1 MTPKTLTDRELNRAL
16 LARQGLLERLDL
28 PLPEAVEAI
37 GAVQAQYGPA
47 LPVALWTRVRGVDAG
62 SVRTALERRTLVVGT
77 LLRRTLHLVTPA
89 QHAAYAAVVVAAGDD
104 TWRRTRGESDPAA
117 DRLRER
123 LTEFAGSVARSPEEV
138 ADWIEKWVAAHPE
151 AIDAAELEF
160 QRTYKWRPFRSTVA
174 VTRSPVGGVWDE
186 GVPDGV
192 LAAPAP
198 EGGPP
203 SAEDALHEVV
213 LRHLRAFG
221 PAGAAD
227 VAQWIGAKV
236 TPVKA
241 LLKSLEDRL
250 AVFGDEGGQLLY
262 DLPEAPRPPADAPAP
277 VRLLPWFDS
286 TLLAY
291 APKRRT
297 RILPQEYRDA
307 VYAKANLQL
316 RPTFLVDGTVA
327 GVWALDRK
335 RREAVLTLTPLTE
348 LSRTV
353 TAELVAEAEHLL
365 PVCVPDGPARVVV
378 ADRS

>member
-1 MTPKTLTDRELNRAL
+1 MTPQTLTDRELNRAL

-28 PLPEAVEAI
+28 PLPQAVEAI

-47 LPVALWTRVRGVDAG
+47 LPVALWTRVRGVDAD
-62 SVRTALERRTLVVGT
+62 SVRTALEQRTLVVGT

-89 QHAAYAAVVVAAGDD
+89 EHAAYAAVVVAAGDD
-104 TWRRTRGESDPAA
+104 TWRRTRGESDAAA
-117 DRLRER
+117 DRFREG

-138 ADWIEKWVAAHPE
+138 TDWIEKWVAAHPQ
-151 AIDAAELEF
+151 AIDAGELEF

-174 VTRSPVGGVWDE
+174 VTRSPAGGVWDE
-186 GVPDGV
+186 AVPEGV

-198 EGGPP
+198 AGGPP
-203 SAEDALHEVV
+203 APEAALHDVV
-213 LRHLRAFG
+213 HRHLRAFG

-227 VAQWIGAKV
+227 IAQWTGMKV

-241 LLKSLEDRL
+241 LLKSLEGRL
-250 AVFGDEGGQLLY
+250 AVFKDESGQLLY
-262 DLPEAPRPPADAPAP
+262 DLPDAPRPPAAEPAP

-291 APKRRT
+291 APKRRA
-297 RILPQEYRDA
+297 RILPPEHRDA

-316 RPTFLVDGTVA
+316 KPTFLVDGTVA
-327 GVWALDRK
+327 GVWSLDRK
-335 RREAVLTLTPLTE
+335 RREAVLTLTPLEE
-348 LSRTV
+348 LSRAV
-353 TAELVAEAEHLL
+353 TAELVAEAERLL

-378 ADRS
+378 AG

>member
-1 MTPKTLTDRELNRAL
+1 MTPQTLTDRELNRAL

-28 PLPEAVEAI
+28 PLPQAVEAI

-47 LPVALWTRVRGVDAG
+47 LPVALWTRVRGVDAD

-89 QHAAYAAVVVAAGDD
+89 EHAAFAAVVVAAGDD
-104 TWRRTRGESDPAA
+104 TWRRTRGESDAAA
-117 DRLRER
+117 DRFREG

-138 ADWIEKWVAAHPE
+138 TDWIEKWVAAHPQ

-174 VTRSPVGGVWDE
+174 VTRSPVGGIWDE
-186 GVPDGV
+186 GVPEGV
-192 LAAPAP
+192 IAAPVPA
-198 EGGPP
+198 GGPP
-203 SAEDALHEVV
+203 SPEDALHDVV
-213 LRHLRAFG
+213 HRHLRAFG

-227 VAQWIGAKV
+227 IAQWAGTKV
-236 TPVKA
+236 TPVKT

-250 AVFGDEGGQLLY
+250 EMFKDESGQLLY
-262 DLPEAPRPPADAPAP
+262 DLPDAPRPPAAEPAP

-297 RILPQEYRDA
+297 RILPEEYRHA

-327 GVWALDRK
+327 GVWSLDRK
-335 RREAVLTLTPLTE
+335 RREAVLTLTPLDK
-348 LSRTV
+348 LPRAV
-353 TAELVAEAEHLL
+353 TAELVAEAERLL
-365 PVCVPDGPARVVV
+365 PVCVPDGPAHVVV
-378 ADRS
+378 AD